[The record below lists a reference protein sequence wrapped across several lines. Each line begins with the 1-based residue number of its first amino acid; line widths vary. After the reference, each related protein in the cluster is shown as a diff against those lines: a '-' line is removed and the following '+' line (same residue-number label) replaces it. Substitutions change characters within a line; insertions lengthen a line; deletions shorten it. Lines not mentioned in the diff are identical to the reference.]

1 MARYY
6 VFQTQADAQACVD
19 HINVRARIVYSAQGY
34 QIDSAS
40 GAIIGKRP
48 SDGIAMPD
56 AARTETW
63 DTPRQRLDGKWVVR
77 HCETVPGASFVLDAT
92 AVPPLTVA
100 AFASQDIAATVAIET
115 DTPSW
120 WPVPPAIGAKV

>member
-6 VFQTQADAQACVD
+6 VFATQAQAQDCIDRIDA
-19 HINVRARIVYSAQGY
+19 RARVVYAAQGY
-34 QIDSAS
+34 TIDADGS
-40 GAIIGKRP
+40 IVGKRA

-63 DTPRQRLDGKWVVR
+63 DIPRQRLDGKWIVA
-77 HCETVPGASFVLDAT
+77 HCEAVPGATFVLKPT

-100 AFASQDIAATVAIET
+100 AFVAQDIPATVTVEVENV
-115 DTPSW
+115 SW
-120 WPVPPAIGAKV
+120 WPSPPLMGATV